1 MHHSARVSFA
11 RRRSGSARRLPA
23 SALGVGLIAL
33 ACSGMDGAITSSPSD
48 KSQSL
53 ESRARPFAA
62 DAPKG
67 EVVPIEKLPFIE
79 PLAHADTVMQRLREP
94 TPLGENVAL
103 HVRLPPPSHP
113 KLEKSLVRVL
123 GEPDRPLVLFASD
136 ALVQLGKLDKS
147 PGPGFFTAFLQLDEQ
162 ELERRQEV
170 EKSFGSFENPGKT
183 RLVFQGRTPVAITTG
198 IAVNVRDFLDGHLVP
213 LGTCPITPLS
223 VLERWQESLLITDTA
238 VVQDP
243 FRTNDACIG
252 GGDPDGVWTFKHL
265 MAEMATGSGFSTHD
279 FVVRWLSRWL
289 KPYTVNADTV
299 PARRQMFDQVI
310 LPWANRSGVRA
321 SLSRTGTLSLSGPLD
336 LDIAPFRLSAIV
348 NRIDLGATVSGPA
361 GYGGGTTSQPLDAG
375 ELRFVFGVQNLDTC
389 DVLRF
394 SVIFEYGVP
403 ITGCTSVRDW
413 AVQWTQLNDPGFA
426 PRFSP
431 GWRAQLEGM
440 TESVVR
446 HGAAPTKGNE
456 NALNQIRTNEI
467 ALAFPWEL
475 REFRLAIEDA
485 VLDVDTP
492 ANGLLRPHTVAMTP
506 DDGAFSPPAT
516 HPTTDAFVL
525 GDVLAGVPAS
535 VPTLPD
541 ACSASYS
548 VPGQFAGAPFR
559 GANSFEDP
567 PTHWQASVN
576 PADNRELCARHQF
589 SLNTC
594 NGCHTGDTA
603 TPFFHVDPTA
613 MPATLSNFLTGGG
626 TGGTFWS
633 VADTQF
639 GAPPAGPPHWT
650 FSDLD
655 NRFERL
661 YAIAC
666 DLCGAHRGSL
676 PGFLDLV
683 AELNVVVPIDPI
695 DPVIRFPFEIG
706 PIESLDVVAR
716 LFEVRGQF
724 AQQGPIDDVALDAA
738 LRGVETHAH

>member
-1 MHHSARVSFA
+1 MQHAARVSFV
-11 RRRSGSARRLPA
+11 RRRYRPARCLPA
-23 SALGVGLIAL
+23 GALGLSLIAT
-33 ACSGMDGAITSSPSD
+33 ACSSSDAPPTSTASE

-53 ESRARPFAA
+53 ESRRQASARGEPS
-62 DAPKG
+62 G
-67 EVVPIEKLPFIE
+67 EVIPIDKLPFIE
-79 PLAHADTVMQRLREP
+79 PLAHADSVLQRLREP

-103 HVRLPPPSHP
+103 HVRLPPPSHAE
-113 KLEKSLVRVL
+113 LEKSLVRVL
-123 GEPDRPLVLFASD
+123 GEPENPLVLFSSD
-136 ALVQLGKLDKS
+136 ALVQLGKLDAS
-147 PGPGFFTAFLQLDEQ
+147 PGPGFFTAFLQLDER
-162 ELERRQEV
+162 ELERRQDV
-170 EKSFGSFENPGKT
+170 EKRFAGAENPGTT
-183 RLVFQGRTPVAITTG
+183 RLVFHGRTPVAITTG
-198 IAVNVRDFLDGHLVP
+198 IAVDVHDFFDGRLIP

-223 VLERWQESLLITDTA
+223 VLERWEESLMITDPA

-243 FRTNDACIG
+243 FRTSDACIG

-265 MAEMATGSGFSTHD
+265 MQEMAIGSGFSTHD

-289 KPYTVNADTV
+289 KPYTVNGDTV

-310 LPWANRSGVRA
+310 LPWATRSGVRA
-321 SLSRTGTLSLSGPLD
+321 SLSRTGTLQLSGPLD
-336 LDIAPFRLSAIV
+336 LDIAPFRLAAIV

-361 GYGGGTTSQPLDAG
+361 GYGGGTTAQPLDAG

-389 DVLRF
+389 DMLRF

-403 ITGCTSVRDW
+403 ITGCTGVRDW
-413 AVQWTQLNDPGFA
+413 ALKWTPLNDPGFA

-431 GWRAQLEGM
+431 GWLTQLEGI
-440 TESVVR
+440 TESVVQ
-446 HGAAPTKGNE
+446 HGAAPAKGNQS
-456 NALNQIRTNEI
+456 ALNQIRTNEV

-475 REFRLAIEDA
+475 REFRLSIEDA
-485 VLDVDTP
+485 VLDMDTP

-506 DDGAFSPPAT
+506 DDGAFSPPAV
-516 HPTTDAFVL
+516 HPVTDAFVL

-535 VPTLPD
+535 VPSLPD
-541 ACSASYS
+541 DCSASYR

-559 GANSFEDP
+559 GGNSFESP

-576 PADNRELCARHQF
+576 PGDNRELCARHQF

-594 NGCHTGDTA
+594 DGCHTGDTA
-603 TPFFHVDPTA
+603 TAFFHVDPTA

-626 TGGTFWS
+626 TGGTLWS

-639 GAPPAGPPHWT
+639 GAPPAGPPPWT

-661 YAIAC
+661 YSIAC
-666 DLCGAHRGSL
+666 DLCGSNTGSL

-683 AELNVVVPIDPI
+683 AELNVVVPIDPG

-724 AQQGPIDDVALDAA
+724 AQKDLTEDVALDAA
-738 LRGVETHAH
+738 LRGVETQVH